1 VADLSALAL
10 IYDIRGFTA
19 ASKRLKTADL
29 GAFATGAHRVVL
41 DLFAAEPP
49 TFVKNLGDGHLLLW
63 ECPTGLD
70 DALVER
76 VVEGAGKARTAFAAF
91 AQAQRRAGLE
101 FPGQVGIGVAF
112 GEVSRSDDYYGRAL
126 NLAGR
131 LQNEARPEG
140 LALDSSVFEAVTR
153 RHGELRER
161 FKRARVRLKGLG
173 STVVYVDRPFSWR
186 RALAPV
192 AKALAI
198 LAVPL
203 AYVLLCDAGLGLPGG
218 VAVRR
223 ALDGRGWS
231 LLRPGVD
238 DATLRLTADAQ
249 RRRLAEALLAARVP
263 AGWFHTSFPTRTPL
277 RPEQAAVE
285 AERQAEE
292 EQSLDVW
299 STSQAIYALLQAP
312 HLLRA
317 DFERHLRPV
326 LDIVFADKRLVEAQG
341 RLWGWRPRHDDLY
354 TQAEP
359 TLWTVAALAAALRRP
374 GFLEGE
380 ERAEIARRLA
390 RAQEGAMSFRPLET
404 GAWNIFPQQASP
416 ARYSPYSTALALLAL
431 LECRAAGQPWQ
442 GDAARLDALIV
453 GTATFL
459 ARTFESGTAPMG
471 WRRTSEA
478 SDKISAGLTLQI
490 LATLLRAEAEA
501 GSALPALALPEN
513 VLAAIPDLLVERA
526 AARAH
531 DDYDMGEYIVPFTA
545 LDGKVTS
552 GKEGINFLSHPWAI
566 ECASRWLARA
576 SRRGADSADVVRV
589 RRALGHLVV
598 ELGPEALSKAVG
610 GYIFVASE
618 TLIGL
623 SSVPTPESP

>member
-1 VADLSALAL
+1 MADLSALAL

-41 DLFAAEPP
+41 DLFAAQPP

-70 DALVER
+70 QALVEA
-76 VVEGAGKARTAFAAF
+76 VVEGAGRARTAFAAF

-140 LALDSSVFEAVTR
+140 LALDGSVFEAVTR

-161 FKRARVRLKGLG
+161 FKRAKVHLKGLG
-173 STVVYVDRPFSWR
+173 STIVYVDRPFSWA
-186 RALAPV
+186 RALAPWV
-192 AKALAI
+192 KV
-198 LAVPL
+198 LAVLALPL
-203 AYVLLCDAGLGLPGG
+203 AYLALCDAGLGLPAGESL
-218 VAVRR
+218 RR
-223 ALDGRGWS
+223 AIDAKGWS
-231 LLRPGVD
+231 LLRPVVD
-238 DATLRLTADAQ
+238 DATLRSTADAQ

-263 AGWFHTSFPTRTPL
+263 GGWFYTSFPTRTPL
-277 RPEQAAVE
+277 RPDQAAVE
-285 AERQAEE
+285 AERRAEE
-292 EQSLDVW
+292 ERSLDVW
-299 STSQAIYALLQAP
+299 STSQAVFALLQAP
-312 HLLRA
+312 HLGRA
-317 DFERHLRPV
+317 DYERDLRPV
-326 LDIVFADKRLVEAQG
+326 LDVVFGDGRLVEVEG
-341 RLWGWRPRHDDLY
+341 RLWGWRPRHDEVY

-374 GFLEGE
+374 GLLEGP
-380 ERAEIARRLA
+380 ERAEVVRRLA
-390 RAQEGAMSFRPLET
+390 RAQEAAMTFRPLET
-404 GAWNIFPQQASP
+404 GAWNIFPQQTSP
-416 ARYSPYSTALALLAL
+416 ARYSPYSSALALLAL
-431 LECRAAGQPWQ
+431 LECRAAGEPWQ
-442 GDAARLDALIV
+442 GDAVRLERLIAE
-453 GTATFL
+453 TAGFL
-459 ARTFESGTAPMG
+459 ARTFESGTSPPG
-471 WRRTSEA
+471 WRRTSES
-478 SDKISAGLTLQI
+478 SDKVSNGLTLQI

-501 GSALPALALPEN
+501 GVALPLP

-531 DDYDMGEYIVPFTA
+531 DDYDMGEYIVPFTSHEGRA
-545 LDGKVTS
+545 TS

-576 SRRGADSADVVRV
+576 ARVGADAADVVRV

-598 ELGPEALSKAVG
+598 DVGPEALGKAEG